1 MRTRPITLAMTAA
14 LLVACSVP
22 DKQPLTDAGT
32 DGAPGDGNSDPETT
46 IVEAPEP
53 FSRLGSATFRFTS
66 NLPDAKF
73 ECMIDD
79 EAPAACSSPVTRS
92 LNDGPHSF
100 AVRAVDG
107 SGTSD
112 DTPAEHVWLIDTV
125 APNTQLLVAPPAAD
139 NSVMV
144 RFEFTSSEMN
154 VNFDCSL
161 DGGSYLPCT
170 SGAEFGPL
178 SDGSHSFAVRAHDR
192 AGNVDSSPAIH
203 AWAVDTSTPD
213 TQLVSGPSSSVS
225 STTATFTFLSPD
237 AGGGATFQC
246 SLDTGAFVACTS
258 PQSFTNLV
266 EGEHTFAVRV
276 RDAVGNFDPTPATRT
291 WMVDLSAPETT
302 INGGPSGTVR
312 IASASFTFSAS
323 ELNATYACSL
333 DGAPFAACTSPFTV
347 TALTQGTHTFAVK
360 ASDSAG
366 HEDPTPATRT
376 WTVDTIAPQI
386 EFTGGPATG
395 STSGPR
401 VTFAFSVSDGV
412 VACSMDGGAFAAC
425 TSPYAMNVPAGAHE
439 LQIRATDDAG
449 NVAMAVRGW
458 NVACAAADATGA
470 AGLLHLDDNAQT
482 LANGVTGG
490 ASATLGADATVEV
503 TDPGFVAGRFGSGLT
518 FSPSEGDHVSWPA
531 ALGMMPDLTVE
542 LWVRADP
549 LAGARDLLVSGDGR
563 VALQVTGASPT
574 TVQFSFSVIQTNGQ
588 VRTATSAP
596 VAGNAWHHVL
606 ASLDEPTL
614 RLWIDGA
621 RVEAAVNLGD
631 APALDAIR
639 LGGAGGTAYSGTL
652 DEVWIAQT
660 AIITDESAL
669 ARYCPM

>member
-1 MRTRPITLAMTAA
+1 MTAA

-22 DKQPLTDAGT
+22 DKQPLTDAGS
-32 DGAPGDGNSDPETT
+32 DGAPGDSNGDLETT

-53 FSRLGSATFRFTS
+53 FSRLGSATFKFMS

-73 ECMIDD
+73 ECMLDD
-79 EAPAACSSPVTRS
+79 EAPAACTSPFTRS
-92 LNDGPHSF
+92 LSDGPHSF
-100 AVRAVDG
+100 AVRAID
-107 SGTSD
+107 SNGTVD
-112 DTPAEHVWLIDTV
+112 DTPAEHLWLIDTV

-154 VNFDCSL
+154 VTFDCSL

-170 SGAEFGPL
+170 SGAEFGPI

-203 AWAVDTSTPD
+203 AWTVDTSTPD
-213 TQLVSGPSSSVS
+213 TQIVSGPSGSAS

-291 WMVDLSAPETT
+291 WTVDLSAPETT
-302 INGGPSGTVR
+302 IDSGPSGTVR

-323 ELNATYACSL
+323 ELNATFACSL
-333 DGAPFAACTSPFTV
+333 DGAPFAACTSPFTA
-347 TALTQGTHTFAVK
+347 TGLAQGAHTFAVK
-360 ASDSAG
+360 ASDTAG

-376 WTVDTIAPQI
+376 WTIDTIPPQI
-386 EFTGGPATG
+386 DFTSGPAAG

-401 VTFAFSVSDGV
+401 VTFGFTVSDGT
-412 VACSMDGGAFAAC
+412 VACSMDGAAFAAC
-425 TSPYAMNVPAGAHE
+425 TSPYATNLPAGAHE
-439 LQIRATDDAG
+439 LQVRATDDAG
-449 NVAMAVRGW
+449 NIATAVRGW
-458 NVACAAADATGA
+458 TVACAAPDATGA

-482 LANGVTGG
+482 LANGVAGG

-503 TDPGFVAGRFGSGLT
+503 ADPGFVAGRFGSGLT
-518 FSPSEGDHVSWPA
+518 FSPNEGDHVSWPA
-531 ALGMMPDLTVE
+531 ALGMMPDLTLE
-542 LWVRADP
+542 LWVRPDAI
-549 LAGARDLLVSGDGR
+549 AGTRDLLVSGDGR

-574 TVQFSFSVIQTNGQ
+574 TVQFSFSVTGGNGQ
-588 VRTATSAP
+588 VRTATSAQ
-596 VAGNAWHHVL
+596 VTGNAWHHVI

-614 RLWIDGA
+614 RLWVDGV
-621 RVEAAVNLGD
+621 RVEAAINLGD

-639 LGGAGGTAYSGTL
+639 LGGAGGTSFSGTL
-652 DEVWIAQT
+652 DEIWIAQT
-660 AIITDESAL
+660 AITADEAAL
-669 ARYCPM
+669 TRYCPM

>member
-1 MRTRPITLAMTAA
+1 MRTLAMTAA

-32 DGAPGDGNSDPETT
+32 DGAPGDGNGTDPETT

-53 FSRLGSATFRFTS
+53 FSRLGSATFKFMS
-66 NLPDAKF
+66 NLPSAKF

-79 EAPAACSSPVTRS
+79 EAPAICTSPYTRS
-92 LNDGPHSF
+92 LGDGPHSF
-100 AVRAVDG
+100 AVRAIDG
-107 SGTSD
+107 NGTGD
-112 DTPAEHVWLIDTV
+112 DTPAEHVWMIDTV

-144 RFEFTSSEMN
+144 RFEFGSSEMN
-154 VNFDCSL
+154 VTFDCSL
-161 DGGSYLPCT
+161 DGGSYLPCV
-170 SGAEFGPL
+170 SGAEFGPI

-213 TQLVSGPSSSVS
+213 TQLVSGPSGSAS

-302 INGGPSGTVR
+302 IDGGPSGTVR

-323 ELNATYACSL
+323 EPNATYACSL
-333 DGAPFAACTSPFTV
+333 DGAAFAACSSPFTA
-347 TALTQGTHTFAVK
+347 TGLSQGVHTFAVK
-360 ASDSAG
+360 ASDTAG
-366 HEDPTPATRT
+366 HDDPTPATRT
-376 WTVDTIAPQI
+376 WTIDTVAPQI
-386 EFTGGPATG
+386 EFTGGPAAG

-401 VTFAFSVSDGV
+401 VTFAFSVSDGT
-412 VACSMDGGAFAAC
+412 VACSIDGGAFVAC
-425 TSPYAMNVPAGAHE
+425 TSPYATNLPAGAHE
-439 LQIRATDDAG
+439 LQVRATDDAG
-449 NVAMAVRGW
+449 NVATAVRGW
-458 NVACAAADATGA
+458 NVACAAPDANGA

-503 TDPGFVAGRFGSGLT
+503 ADPGFVAGRFGSGLT
-518 FSPSEGDHVSWPA
+518 FSPSEGDHVAWPA
-531 ALGMMPDLTVE
+531 ALGMMPDVTLE
-542 LWVRADP
+542 LWVRPDAI
-549 LAGARDLLVSGDGR
+549 AGTRDLLVSGDGG
-563 VALQVTGASPT
+563 VALRVTGASPT
-574 TVQFSFSVIQTNGQ
+574 TVQFSFSVIAGNGQ
-588 VRTATSAP
+588 ARTATSAQ
-596 VAGNAWHHVL
+596 VAGNAWHHVI

-614 RLWIDGA
+614 RLWVDGI
-621 RVEAAVNLGD
+621 RVEASINLGT

-639 LGGAGGTAYSGTL
+639 LGGAGGTAFSGTL
-652 DEVWIAQT
+652 DEIWVAQT
-660 AIITDESAL
+660 AITTDEAAL
-669 ARYCPM
+669 TRYCPM